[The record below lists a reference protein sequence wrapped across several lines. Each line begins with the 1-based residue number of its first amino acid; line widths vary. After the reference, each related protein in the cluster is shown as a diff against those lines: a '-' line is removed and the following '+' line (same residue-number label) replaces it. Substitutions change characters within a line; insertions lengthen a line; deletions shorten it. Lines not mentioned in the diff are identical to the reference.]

1 MTKIKLKVPNK
12 LSELTL
18 GQYQKFTKILAK
30 EPDEDFMQKKMIEI
44 FCNVPLDQVNF
55 FKYSSIIKVVE
66 ILLDMLNRK
75 PKLRQRFVMNGVEY
89 GIIPDLSDMSFGEF
103 VDLDTYANDWEQMDK
118 ALAVLFRP
126 VKSSFK
132 NNYLIKDYTGKE
144 TSMSEMP
151 LDVALG
157 AVFFLLNLNS
167 QLMKHTLVSSMDQIK
182 RTNIQQ
188 DINSQKSMD
197 GIMHCIRFLD
207 QIQLNTKK

>member
-157 AVFFLLNLNS
+157 AVFF
-167 QLMKHTLVSSMDQIK
+167 
-182 RTNIQQ
+182 
-188 DINSQKSMD
+188 
-197 GIMHCIRFLD
+197 C
-207 QIQLNTKK
+207 